1 MMDSIL
7 ARFNGDKNTK
17 ETVRTYFLM
26 QFDKEA
32 LEMMY
37 RKENVAHFADARIL
51 LEKAFETLD
60 TEYGVQNTPVEET
73 NQAA

>member
-1 MMDSIL
+1 MDSIL

-17 ETVRTYFLM
+17 ETLRSYFLM
-26 QFDKEA
+26 QFDREA

-37 RKENVAHFADARIL
+37 RKEDVSHFADARIL
-51 LEKAFETLD
+51 LEKAFENLD
-60 TEYGVQNTPVEET
+60 TEYGVQTTTTEET

>member
-1 MMDSIL
+1 MDAIL

-17 ETVRTYFLM
+17 ETVRSYFLM
-26 QFDKEA
+26 QFDREA

-37 RKENVAHFADARIL
+37 RKEDVSHFADARIL

-60 TEYGVQNTPVEET
+60 TEYGVQTATTEET